1 MSDTFEIIKS
11 IIAEHLD
18 IEEAKITEDSSLS
31 EDLGADSFDVV
42 ELIMAIEEQFE
53 IEVSDEEAQ
62 SITTVKQ
69 AVEFVDSKVTKKEE
83 L

>member
-1 MSDTFEIIKS
+1 MSDTFEIIRG

-18 IEEAKITEDSSLS
+18 IEESKITEESSLS
-31 EDLGADSFDVV
+31 EDLGADSFDIV

-62 SITTVKQ
+62 TITTVKE
-69 AVEFVDSKVTKKEE
+69 AVNFVDNKITKKEE

>member
-1 MSDTFEIIKS
+1 MENKFEIIKN

-18 IEEAKITEDSSLS
+18 IDETKITEDSSLI
-31 EDLGADSFDVV
+31 EDLGADSFDIV
-42 ELIMAIEEQFE
+42 ELIMAIEEHFE

-62 SITTVKQ
+62 AILTVKQ
-69 AVEFVDSKVTKKEE
+69 AIDLVNMKTEKKED